1 MAKAALTQ
9 EQWAEVR
16 RLRDELDLTT
26 ETIAARMGVHP
37 RTIERRAV
45 SEGWLLRAP
54 GPKSPRIHPRSRP
67 SRWLRGASSFNVSTR
82 PWTPSSI

>member
-26 ETIAARMGVHP
+26 ETIAARMACTLG
-37 RTIERRAV
+37 
-45 SEGWLLRAP
+45 
-54 GPKSPRIHPRSRP
+54 
-67 SRWLRGASSFNVSTR
+67 
-82 PWTPSSI
+82 PSSGAR